1 MEDYKTFEAWYENEI
16 RSGRNPNDYGKCPLN
31 ISEPVYP
38 VFDFSCFCECS
49 VWEKYKTGCY
59 FYHEEKDMGGTIP
72 CCSYFGELGNCPCEN
87 CEKYIEQS
95 KVFKLVKDI
104 VDKEKNRNEVN

>member
-38 VFDFSCFCECS
+38 VSDFPSFCGCS

-72 CCSYFGELGNCPCEN
+72 CCSYLEN
-87 CEKYIEQS
+87 LEI
-95 KVFKLVKDI
+95 VLVKI
-104 VDKEKNRNEVN
+104 VRSILNKVKFLSW